1 MPSEADY
8 AIQRSAVI
16 TQTECHTSPVGLQTI
31 THVQLD
37 CTPWTKK
44 SETRPDHLC
53 RGPQDGLQA
62 KLEYCQQ
69 GHGLAT

>member
-16 TQTECHTSPVGLQTI
+16 TQADCNTSPVGLQTI

-37 CTPWTKK
+37 C
-44 SETRPDHLC
+44 SCSD
-53 RGPQDGLQA
+53 
-62 KLEYCQQ
+62 
-69 GHGLAT
+69 HGLPCACNKSAVNLGVDML